1 MTAAI
6 CLLVPLMAVGTVLY
20 FVFQYRGKKALSL
33 CWNPLPA
40 G

>member
-20 FVFQYRGKKALSL
+20 FVFQYRGEKALSL
-33 CWNPLPA
+33 C
-40 G
+40 